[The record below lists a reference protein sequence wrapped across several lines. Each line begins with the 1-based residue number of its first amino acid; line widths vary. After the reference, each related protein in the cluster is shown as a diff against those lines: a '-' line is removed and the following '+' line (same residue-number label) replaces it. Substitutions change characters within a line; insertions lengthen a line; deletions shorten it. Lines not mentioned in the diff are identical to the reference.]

1 MKNMKL
7 RLRDDRVLTF
17 PPMKVMGILNL
28 TPDSFYA
35 RSRIPS
41 HEEAVLR
48 AKKMIEDG
56 AEILDIGG
64 ESSRPGSDPVSPDE
78 EIRRIVPVI
87 RELKRAFPE
96 TLLSVDT
103 YHSATIEAALTV
115 GADIANDITA
125 LADPAYA
132 KIVSEAGAPVILMHM
147 QGKPKTMQEN
157 PHYDDVV
164 EDVLDFLKE
173 RANYALTA
181 GIAKDRILIDPG
193 IGFGK
198 TYEQNMELIRN
209 IDRFHVL
216 ELPVLLA
223 VSRKSFIG
231 KALRLPDP
239 KDRLE
244 GTMAVSAWAATNGIE
259 MIRVH
264 DVLENTRIVRM
275 MEEIL

>member
-1 MKNMKL
+1 M
-7 RLRDDRVLTF
+7 LTF

-35 RSRIPS
+35 CSRVPS

-64 ESSRPGSDPVSPDE
+64 ESSRPGSDPVSPEE
-78 EIRRIVPVI
+78 EIARIVPVI

-103 YHSATIEAALTV
+103 YHSATIEAALTS

-147 QGKPKTMQEN
+147 QGEPKTMQEN

-173 RANYALTA
+173 RTDRALAA
-181 GIAKDRILIDPG
+181 GIAKDRIMIDPG

-198 TYEQNMELIRN
+198 TYDQNLELIRN

-223 VSRKSFIG
+223 VSRKTFIG
-231 KALRLPDP
+231 KALGLPDP

-275 MEEIL
+275 MEEII

>member
-1 MKNMKL
+1 M
-7 RLRDDRVLTF
+7 LTF

-35 RSRIPS
+35 RSRVPS

-64 ESSRPGSDPVSPDE
+64 ESSRPGSDPVSPE
-78 EIRRIVPVI
+78 EEMARIVPVI

-103 YHSATIEAALTV
+103 YHSATIEAALTS

-125 LADPAYA
+125 LADPTYA
-132 KIVSEAGAPVILMHM
+132 KIISEAGAPIILMHM
-147 QGKPKTMQEN
+147 QGEPKTMQEN

-173 RANYALTA
+173 RTDRALAA
-181 GIAKDRILIDPG
+181 GIAKDRIMIDPG

-198 TYEQNMELIRN
+198 TYEQNLELIRN

-216 ELPVLLA
+216 KLPVLLA
-223 VSRKSFIG
+223 VSRKTFIS
-231 KALRLPDP
+231 KALGLPDP

-275 MEEIL
+275 MEEII

>member
-1 MKNMKL
+1 MKL
-7 RLRDDRVLTF
+7 RLRDDRILTF

-35 RSRIPS
+35 RSRVPS

-64 ESSRPGSDPVSPDE
+64 ESSRPGSDPVSPEE
-78 EIRRIVPVI
+78 EISRIVPVI

-103 YHSATIEAALTV
+103 YHSATIEAALTA

-147 QGKPKTMQEN
+147 QGEPKTMQEN

-173 RANYALTA
+173 RADRALAA
-181 GIAKDRILIDPG
+181 GIAKDRIMIDPG

-231 KALRLPDP
+231 NALGLPDP

-275 MEEIL
+275 MEEII

>member
-1 MKNMKL
+1 MKL
-7 RLRDDRVLTF
+7 RLQDDRILTF

-35 RSRIPS
+35 RSRVPS

-64 ESSRPGSDPVSPDE
+64 ESSRPGSDPVSPEE
-78 EIRRIVPVI
+78 EISRIVPVI
-87 RELKRAFPE
+87 RALKRAFPE

-103 YHSATIEAALTV
+103 YHSATIEAALTA

-132 KIVSEAGAPVILMHM
+132 KIVSEADAPVILMHM
-147 QGKPKTMQEN
+147 QGEPKTMQEN

-173 RANYALTA
+173 RADRALA
-181 GIAKDRILIDPG
+181 SGIAKDRIMIDPG

-223 VSRKSFIG
+223 VSRKTFIG
-231 KALRLPDP
+231 KALGLPDP

-275 MEEIL
+275 MEEII

>member
-1 MKNMKL
+1 MKL
-7 RLRDDRVLTF
+7 RLRDDRILTF

-35 RSRIPS
+35 RSRVPS

-64 ESSRPGSDPVSPDE
+64 ESSRPGSDPVSPEE
-78 EIRRIVPVI
+78 EISRIVPVI

-103 YHSATIEAALTV
+103 YHSATIEAALTA

-147 QGKPKTMQEN
+147 QGEPKTMQEN

-173 RANYALTA
+173 RADRALAA
-181 GIAKDRILIDPG
+181 GIAKDRIMIDPG

-223 VSRKSFIG
+223 VSRKTFIG
-231 KALRLPDP
+231 KALALPDP

-275 MEEIL
+275 MEEII